1 MKTIFTILG
10 VILLSSFQRVS
21 SDGITVELQN
31 NCGRKIDLQVELV
44 HNKLSMSMDN
54 GVKNKFRIKVGSEI
68 IVNHTTIYQ
77 VVQTD
82 EGKLIRLCK

>member
-1 MKTIFTILG
+1 
-10 VILLSSFQRVS
+10 
-21 SDGITVELQN
+21 
-31 NCGRKIDLQVELV
+31 LQVELV